1 MKKKIIA
8 LSLIM
13 AMLCITACGSKEQ
26 VSSETAGTNSSAV
39 TENEPAD
46 ELNEPSE
53 EVVEEPAEET
63 VGEQGSEGQTAADN
77 IYGEEKT
84 PDNPGES
91 IPEFT
96 YKFAVIEEKHGEEKD
111 SQTEIWY
118 AMETPVG
125 FKTERL
131 LKVFRNGEELDA
143 FGGDGVTW
151 SVFPGYACTGDRYE
165 NPEWTYENGYYDS
178 SEITTIR
185 VKSKED
191 ASPED
196 FTFTFEE
203 RYESREASADPW
215 EFTPSV
221 NAGIDDI
228 SINNSKYLYGGSL
241 FRLDDETLLVI
252 SNNGTGMGSGP
263 ASYID
268 LAEDDSGIQC
278 AYKYDE
284 AILIKG
290 GPEHVR
296 ELIRKYSKIYYLD
309 SYMADKSLLYTEV
322 PAPADESLTMFVTTD
337 GGDTRFEEIQ
347 IVYGYM
353 KKCSPEDEIDL
364 EPIYGANV
372 VYNNPD
378 GYEVWFM
385 Y

>member
-26 VSSETAGTNSSAV
+26 VFSETEDTNGSVV
-39 TENEPAD
+39 TESEPMD
-46 ELNEPSE
+46 ELKEQPE
-53 EVVEEPAEET
+53 EVVEEP
-63 VGEQGSEGQTAADN
+63 VGETITGKDNEEAVVDSVYEG
-77 IYGEEKT
+77 EKT
-84 PDNPGES
+84 PDKPDEAV
-91 IPEFT
+91 PELA
-96 YKFAVIEEKHGEEKD
+96 YKFAVIEENHGERKD
-111 SQTEIWY
+111 TQAEIWY
-118 AMETPVG
+118 ALETPVG

-131 LKVFRNGEELDA
+131 LKVFRNGEELDT

-151 SVFPGYACTGDRYE
+151 SVFPGYACTSDRYE

-221 NAGIDDI
+221 NASIDDI

-241 FRLDDETLLVI
+241 FRLDDETLLVV

-263 ASYID
+263 ASYLD
-268 LAEDDSGIQC
+268 LAEEDTGIQC

-284 AILIKG
+284 AVLIKG
-290 GPEHVR
+290 DPEHVR
-296 ELIRKYSKIYYLD
+296 ELIGKYSKIYYLD
-309 SYMADKSLLYTEV
+309 SYQADKSMLYTEV
-322 PAPADESLTMFVTTD
+322 PAPADADLAAFVTTD
-337 GGDTRFEEIQ
+337 GGDTRFENIQ

-353 KKCSPEDEIDL
+353 KKCSPEEEIDL

-372 VYNNPD
+372 VYSNPD